1 MGKLVAQCLLTSPPF
16 PPRPPTRHQSSHH
29 LRFRAR
35 SDDAG
40 TRWPAWNDRLRNR
53 CATAAAG
60 STPRRAPPPGVATVA
75 AEAATEAPPA
85 PFLPPSATP
94 PGKEGRRATTSTPGP
109 ASGTSR
115 RGRRPAAAAAA
126 ALPPVSRARVVITP
140 PPPAAAACA
149 RLADEVADL
158 RRRLAAARVRG
169 GGQGAAVGVAAIEAR
184 LGLRHRRHGVA
195 TMRAKV
201 GGVTRR
207 LLALL
212 AAAPPGKAAVFAHHT
227 AMLAALAA
235 ALDAR
240 AIRHVT
246 LSGATRAAGRAAAV
260 DAFPSPTATPPVR
273 VALLALRVAGAGVA
287 LPVADVMLF
296 AECPWSA
303 AEAAQAE
310 GRAVRLGRRGGGAG
324 GGGARGRHRR

>member
-1 MGKLVAQCLLTSPPF
+1 MA
-16 PPRPPTRHQSSHH
+16 
-29 LRFRAR
+29 
-35 SDDAG
+35 
-40 TRWPAWNDRLRNR
+40 
-53 CATAAAG
+53 
-60 STPRRAPPPGVATVA
+60 
-75 AEAATEAPPA
+75 
-85 PFLPPSATP
+85 
-94 PGKEGRRATTSTPGP
+94 
-109 ASGTSR
+109 
-115 RGRRPAAAAAA
+115 RRPAAAAAA

-149 RLADEVADL
+149 RLADEVGDL

-246 LSGATRAAGRAAAV
+246 LSGATRAAGRAAGRAAAV

-310 GRAVRLGRRGGGAG
+310 GRAVRRGRRGGGAG